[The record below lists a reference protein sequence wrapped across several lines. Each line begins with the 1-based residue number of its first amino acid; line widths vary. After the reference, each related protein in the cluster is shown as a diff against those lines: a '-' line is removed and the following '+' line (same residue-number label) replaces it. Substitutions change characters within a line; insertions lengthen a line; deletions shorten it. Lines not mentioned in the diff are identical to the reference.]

1 MESIL
6 AQYAKAAILVN
17 LNTGENLFSKNE
29 NTRLDIASI
38 TKLMTIFIILNK
50 IRNQELEWGD
60 MIQVNK
66 QAVKL
71 LGSKVP
77 LQAGH
82 SYSVED
88 LFKGILICSGN
99 DAAFTIAEYIS
110 GSENAFVK
118 EMNEKAKKLNLLD
131 THFMN
136 PHGLP
141 QNNHFSTVKDL
152 VTLTIELLSEKTVLK
167 YSNLKSD
174 SITTVN
180 NQTKRILNTNTLLK
194 KCNNVDGLKTGYSPR
209 AGHCIVATA
218 SYNEIRFLAI
228 VLGEPTREIRDNEV
242 LELLNYAKLQLEKG
256 Y

>member
-1 MESIL
+1 MEREL

-17 LNTGENLFSKNE
+17 LTTGIKLFSKNE

-50 IRNQELEWGD
+50 IRNQELQWGR
-60 MIQVNK
+60 MIQVNE
-66 QAVKL
+66 QAVRL
-71 LGSKVP
+71 VGSKVP
-77 LQAGH
+77 LQAGY

-99 DAAFTIAEYIS
+99 DAAYTIAEYIN
-110 GSENAFVK
+110 GSEEAFVK
-118 EMNEKAKKLNLLD
+118 EMNQKAIHLNLLN

-141 QNNHFSTVKDL
+141 QNNHYSTVQDL
-152 VTLTIELLSEKTVLK
+152 VTLTIELLKEKTVLDF
-167 YSNLKSD
+167 SNRKSD
-174 SITTVN
+174 SITVN
-180 NQTKRILNTNTLLK
+180 SQTRRILNTNTLLK
-194 KCNNVDGLKTGYSPR
+194 KCNKVDGLKTGYSPR

-218 SYNEIRFLAI
+218 SINEVRFLAI
-228 VLGEPTREIRDNEV
+228 VLGEPTREIRDQEV
-242 LELLNYAKLQLEKG
+242 LELLHNGNLHYENG